1 MLPEETVSLKD
12 IAVDGVERYENSIL
26 SNVPTGLADKGI
38 VAVRLFH
45 YFLDSETKSEWTG
58 KQTMLDLEESYIMS
72 GVYPDE
78 HLKKVYSAI
87 TKYREVR
94 DKEGKTYNE
103 PYLEYK
109 VLNRKEDMRIR
120 VEARRF
126 WANNQLDTYFQEA
139 QQYQRGNIPFTD
151 QLKFAIETDALK
163 PGDIQNRKMA
173 MDIHGMKNKNNKL
186 TINVFRDGNGSKLA
200 RTIIDSSNNDV
211 YGLGIDD
218 DE

>member
-45 YFLDSETKSEWTG
+45 YFLDSETVNEWTG

-87 TKYREVR
+87 TKHREVR
-94 DKEGKTYNE
+94 DKEGKTYDE